1 MKGNENYDQQQN
13 YYQTVVTFQKKM
25 AEITDEYNTTM
36 TRAAPYRGSEAY
48 RKIETD
54 ATAKRDADILALK
67 QACWPRFQSI
77 ISDMRTAAASRPMI
91 PPTPSQEAIL
101 RTLQMRTTL
110 TVDELKMAENSL
122 KSCPI
127 ALSVLDDIANAHNI
141 HRVVVRSELSSA
153 DIAGHIDALERSA
166 QNLLS
171 GGNARLERER
181 ADMAELLTEYGAFA
195 YSVTADEWGR
205 QSAAVPVDTV
215 AKFSEIV
222 DGEGVDA

>member
-1 MKGNENYDQQQN
+1 MKNSESYFK
-13 YYQTVVTFQKKM
+13 TVTDFQKKM
-25 AEITDEYNTTM
+25 AEITNEYTTTM
-36 TRAAPYRGSEAY
+36 TRAAPYRGSDAY

-67 QACWPRFQSI
+67 QTCWPRFQSI

-141 HRVVVRSELSSA
+141 HRVVVRSELSNT
-153 DIAGHIDALERSA
+153 DITGHIDALERSA
-166 QNLLS
+166 QNLLN

-195 YSVTADEWGR
+195 YKIDTDQWGG
-205 QSAAVPVDTV
+205 QHAVVNTEGIT
-215 AKFSEIV
+215 KFCEII
-222 DGEGVDA
+222 DGGGEDA